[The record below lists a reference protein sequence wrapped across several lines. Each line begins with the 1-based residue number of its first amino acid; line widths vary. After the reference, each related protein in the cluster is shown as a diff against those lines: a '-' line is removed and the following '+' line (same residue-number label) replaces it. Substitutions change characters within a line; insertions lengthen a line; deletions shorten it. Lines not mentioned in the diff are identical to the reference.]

1 MRVGASITDGLLPED
16 MPYAS
21 SPDTPKSAEHDTLR
35 RGRERAGPQ
44 GVQTK

>member
-1 MRVGASITDGLLPED
+1 MRVGASITAGLLPES

-21 SPDTPKSAEHDTLR
+21 SPDTPKSAGHDALR
-35 RGRERAGPQ
+35 RGRERAGRQ